1 MIVKKVLFIGHGLPQ
16 PQHTGAGVY
25 MIQLL
30 DLFAQAGCELS
41 FCSAAAP
48 PESGILIE
56 KNIPYTQ
63 IALNADSFN
72 DFLKELQPDI
82 VVFDRFMTEE
92 QYSWRVQE
100 HCPHALRILDTE
112 DLHFLRDYRK
122 SIGKLEAPKVLTD
135 MAKRELAAIFRSDLS
150 LIISEAEVK
159 LLTQQYQVP
168 SELLFHL
175 PFLISEVPQTSS
187 LPSLDTRSG
196 FCFVGTAK
204 HKPNVQAI
212 KDLVA
217 LWPSLRE
224 QHPQESLH
232 IYGSYFTEAILQLHK
247 PKLGIHVHGFVADL
261 DAALRSHKLLLAPLQ
276 FGAGQKRKV
285 FDAWLAGCPVV
296 TTAVGA
302 EGIGVAIDFGGEIAS
317 DVAAD
322 FIGSVAKLL
331 DPTAWQAA
339 QQKGLELLHTQFNL
353 ETGANGFKALID
365 DRLQH
370 LESYRQNNTIG
381 QMLWHQSL
389 QSSKYLSKWIMAKN
403 S

>member
-41 FCSAAAP
+41 FCAAAAP
-48 PESGILIE
+48 PESGILID

-72 DFLKELQPDI
+72 DFLKGLQPDI

-100 HCPHALRILDTE
+100 HCPNALRILDTE
-112 DLHFLRDYRK
+112 DLHFLRDHRK
-122 SIGKLEAPKVLTD
+122 STGKLEAPKTLTD
-135 MAKRELAAIFRSDLS
+135 TAKRELAAIFRSDLS
-150 LIISEAEVK
+150 LIISEAEVE
-159 LLTQQYQVP
+159 LLTQQYRV
-168 SELLFHL
+168 SKELLFHL
-175 PFLISEVPQTSS
+175 PFLIREVPQVSS
-187 LPSLDTRSG
+187 LPGLEARNG

-212 KDLVA
+212 ENLAA
-217 LWPSLRE
+217 LWPSLRK
-224 QHPQESLH
+224 QHPQESMH
-232 IYGSYFTEAILQLHK
+232 IYGSYFTESILQLHK
-247 PKLGIHVHGFVADL
+247 PQLGFYVHGFVEDL

-302 EGIGVAIDFGGEIAS
+302 EGIGGTNDFGGEIAS

-322 FIGSVAKLL
+322 FIASVAKLL
-331 DPTAWQAA
+331 DPKAWQTA
-339 QQKGLELLHTQFNL
+339 QNKGIELLDTQFNWN
-353 ETGANGFKALID
+353 TSAKGFQDTID
-365 DRLQH
+365 KRLRNR
-370 LESYRQNNTIG
+370 EIYRQNNTIG
-381 QMLWHQSL
+381 QMLWHHSL

>member
-30 DLFAQAGCELS
+30 DLFVQAGCELS

-48 PESGILIE
+48 PESGILKA

-72 DFLKELQPDI
+72 DFLKGLQPDI

-100 HCPHALRILDTE
+100 QCPNALRILDTE
-112 DLHFLRDYRK
+112 DLHFLRDHRK
-122 SIGKLEAPKVLTD
+122 STGKLEAPKTLADT
-135 MAKRELAAIFRSDLS
+135 AKRELAAIFRSDLS

-175 PFLISEVPQTSS
+175 PFLIKEVPQVSS
-187 LPSLDTRSG
+187 LPSFEARSG

-212 KDLVA
+212 QDLAA
-217 LWPSLRE
+217 LWQSLRK
-224 QHPQESLH
+224 QHPQENLH
-232 IYGSYFTEAILQLHK
+232 IYGSYFTEAILQLHN
-247 PKLGIHVHGFVADL
+247 PELGIHVHGFVADL

-296 TTAVGA
+296 TTPIGA
-302 EGIGVAIDFGGEIAS
+302 EGIGGADDFGGEIAS
-317 DVAAD
+317 DVATD
-322 FIGSVAKLL
+322 FITSVAKLL
-331 DPTAWQAA
+331 NPTAWQTA
-339 QQKGLELLHTQFNL
+339 QQKGLELLHTQFNWDTRVKDFH
-353 ETGANGFKALID
+353 ETID
-365 DRLQH
+365 QRLQN

-381 QMLWHQSL
+381 QMLWHHSL